1 MSRSSVFAV
10 GLALAGVGTFIAIR
24 RAVAAPPD
32 RRDIVAEEM
41 RRKMQASPP
50 TGTVHLYPEEESGPL
65 TR

>member
-1 MSRSSVFAV
+1 MRRASVVTVA
-10 GLALAGVGTFIAIR
+10 LALAGVGTFIAIR

-32 RRDIVAEEM
+32 RRDVVAEEM

-50 TGTVHLYPEEESGPL
+50 SGTVHVYREGEGGPL